1 MKKID
6 FKKLVSMFF
15 TVLIVMSLLPQ
26 TACRSND
33 NGQSGSDTSSETPP
47 DTTANNN
54 AIVLAEVR
62 SRLKGLT
69 LTVSSGE
76 TSVVAMTFITSYAQT
91 DLETGVSGSG
101 TGESAVD
108 TMYPGGVPNVYSGG
122 VPRLVWA
129 GDLDAELSREATL
142 VGVEILDPEDVHSSI
157 PFDGFEEPPKG
168 DCFVLYRYKYEWNEG
183 SKQGSADIEFV
194 VRLIV
199 PAVS

>member
-1 MKKID
+1 MKKIN
-6 FKKLVSMFF
+6 FKKLVSIFSA
-15 TVLIVMSLLPQ
+15 VLIVMSLLSQ

-62 SRLKGLT
+62 NRLKGLT

-76 TSVVAMTFITSYAQT
+76 TSVVAMSYVTLYAHT

-101 TGESAVD
+101 RGKSAVD
-108 TMYPGGVPNVYSGG
+108 PIYPGGVPNVYGGG

-157 PFDGFEEPPKG
+157 PFDSVEEVPEG
-168 DCFVLYRYKYEWNEG
+168 EWFVLYRYKYEWNEG

-199 PAVS
+199 PALS